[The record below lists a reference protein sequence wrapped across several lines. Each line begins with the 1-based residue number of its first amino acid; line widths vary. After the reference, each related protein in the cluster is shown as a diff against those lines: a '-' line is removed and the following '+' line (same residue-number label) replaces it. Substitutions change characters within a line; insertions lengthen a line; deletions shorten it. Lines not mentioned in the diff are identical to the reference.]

1 MSEFA
6 YLASISLV
14 LGTIL
19 LVFGMKY
26 LSAARQARSRVISE
40 DAYRELAQ
48 KAVAAQSDNATS
60 LSSIQ
65 SGLFGGQHPPGGG
78 RENPQGRR
86 VVSACGNR
94 GRQMSL
100 RRPMIP
106 AVMLLMHAVMFPGF
120 WRDYVEPEGD

>member
-14 LGTIL
+14 LGHHPACL
-19 LVFGMKY
+19 RHEV

-65 SGLFGGQHPPGGG
+65 SGLSEVNT
-78 RENPQGRR
+78 RL
-86 VVSACGNR
+86 A
-94 GRQMSL
+94 
-100 RRPMIP
+100 
-106 AVMLLMHAVMFPGF
+106 AVEKILKAV
-120 WRDYVEPEGD
+120 E